1 MTGTLN
7 LMFGAD
13 GSAILSFHT
22 RDQSEARE
30 TFDKLNGVEVDA
42 EFKKHRKKRSLDA
55 NAYAWVLIDKIAFA
69 TGIPKTEIYKGAIRE
84 IGGNSETVC
93 VLADGAEMLKS
104 SWESH
109 GRGWMADI
117 TESKLDR
124 CVNVVLYYGSSVYDT
139 VQMTRLIDN
148 LIQDAKSLNIET
160 LPPYKLEEMMRCW
173 NEANIE
179 RKK

>member
-7 LMFGAD
+7 LMFDPRGD
-13 GSAILSFHT
+13 AIISLRT
-22 RDQSEARE
+22 KDANEARE
-30 TFDKLNGVEVDA
+30 TFDKLNGLEVDA
-42 EFKKHRKKRSLDA
+42 EFKRHRKKRSLDA

-69 TGIPKTEIYKGAIRE
+69 TGIPKTDIYRGAIKE

-109 GRGWMADI
+109 GRGWMAEI
-117 TESKLDR
+117 TDSKLDR

-139 VQMTRLIDN
+139 VQMARLIDN
-148 LIQDAKSLNIET
+148 LVQDAKSLNIET
-160 LPPYKLEEMMRCW
+160 LPPYKLEQMMGAW

-179 RKK
+179 RKG